1 MYRRQRSCASH
12 LANRQRTHTR
22 TATIVVRPARGTAVP
37 AVHTGS
43 CIKWLP
49 AASNDPWNVLTSTS
63 FAPHP
68 RITWH
73 HFDVRTQP
81 RERSSIHD
89 KQISERLMLLYTTY
103 PPSRRTVRRSV
114 MFNVCKNVIVRK
126 HYPNLINEFHIYL
139 PCTTRWVA
147 QVMFSRRLY
156 MLYCVN
162 MLLCLYVYYGV
173 RMAVSKIKAKRL
185 KWSSSKSRPYDI

>member
-1 MYRRQRSCASH
+1 MTLETSWHLHPSRLTHASH
-12 LANRQRTHTR
+12 GITSTCARSRVSAHRFTINRLANVRCFYRHWTWLNGGLCGE
-22 TATIVVRPARGTAVP
+22 TADRL
-37 AVHTGS
+37 
-43 CIKWLP
+43 CI
-49 AASNDPWNVLTSTS
+49 N
-63 FAPHP
+63 
-68 RITWH
+68 
-73 HFDVRTQP
+73 
-81 RERSSIHD
+81 
-89 KQISERLMLLYTTY
+89 TTY